1 MSNDSNI
8 SHVDNAT
15 LLHQIDKKIGGKIK
29 AARMAQ
35 GLSRKQLAEAI
46 GVSTEQINKYET
58 ASNRTSASRLTLIA
72 NILSKKPS
80 YFYSDIIDED
90 SEEEYTKR
98 QTRSLIMSR
107 NFSKIKSEK
116 TQIALSRLISSLIN
130 EQEL

>member
-35 GLSRKQLAEAI
+35 GLSRKQLADAI
-46 GVSTEQINKYET
+46 GVSTEHINKYET